1 MHSIKVE
8 TKQYVCFDSKTGEIF
23 SIGPS
28 QEPEYEYIEVT
39 EDEIEPI
46 QTYKEKME
54 DYKVIFSSASIKFEL
69 RKLENIDIESNF
81 TLNPVQEKITDPYY
95 DVVFTVDKRNNLCY
109 ISTIESLS
117 NVKFDTNIMFS
128 ITKKD
133 DPHFLIKSVDYK
145 VGEETEFSMKADSSY
160 SIYTNSNSLRCVYEE
175 IQ

>member
-28 QEPEYEYIEVT
+28 QESEYEYIEVT
-39 EDEIEPI
+39 EKEIEPI
-46 QTYKEKME
+46 QTYKERME
-54 DYKVIFSSASIKFEL
+54 DYKVIFNSASKKFEL
-69 RKLENIDIESNF
+69 RNLANLEVESNF
-81 TLNPVQEKITDPYY
+81 TLNQIQEKTKDPYY
-95 DVVFTVDKRNNLCY
+95 DIVFTVDKQKDLCY
-109 ISTIESLS
+109 ISTIDSLS

-128 ITKKD
+128 ITKRD
-133 DPHFLIKSVDYK
+133 DPHFLMKSIDYK
-145 VGEETEFSMKADSSY
+145 VGEETEFSMKTNCPY

>member
-39 EDEIEPI
+39 EEEIEPI
-46 QTYKEKME
+46 QTYKERME
-54 DYKVIFSSASIKFEL
+54 DYKVIFNSVSKKFEL
-69 RKLENIDIESNF
+69 RKLANLEIESNF
-81 TLNPVQEKITDPYY
+81 VLHQIQEKTTDPYY
-95 DVVFTVDKRNNLCY
+95 DIVFTVDKQRDLCY
-109 ISTIESLS
+109 ISTIDSLS
-117 NVKFDTNIMFS
+117 NVSFDTSIMFS

-175 IQ
+175 I